1 MSKKFWQIKNSAN
14 AASEILLYGPI
25 ASEHSWF
32 GDEVTAKDFSSDLES
47 LGNAPVTVRINS
59 GGGDVFAAHA
69 IHNLLLK
76 YKGRVTV
83 AIDGLCASAATIVA
97 MADDKIIM
105 PTNALFMIHNPM
117 IALDNY
123 YQAAELGKMVAALD
137 KIKDSIVASYRKRCK
152 ASAEELQAMMDAETW
167 LSAEECLAQGFI
179 DEIEGNVE
187 VVLDDKQLVINSA
200 AYDISTFKNFAALK
214 NHVRTPK
221 EVTNKMT
228 NLEAIL
234 NKLGLGKLLEE
245 APADAPTAS
254 KPANAAGTVPV
265 DNAQAVAAAVA
276 AERQRINALQAVDAK
291 GNAAVAAI
299 INTAL
304 AKGQT
309 LDEVQPY
316 IDAVQA
322 APLNSAQKLV
332 ENMLKDNKD
341 SGVDNVNGNP
351 QNQDDEQK
359 AAEAKAMHN
368 LVAAMNKFGG
378 KQ

>member
-1 MSKKFWQIKNSAN
+1 MDKKFWQVKNNVN

-32 GDEVTAKDFSSDLES
+32 GDEVTAKDFADDLDS
-47 LGNAPVTVRINS
+47 LDNAPVMVRINS

-76 YKGRVTV
+76 YKGKVTV

-97 MADDKIIM
+97 MAGDKIIM

-117 IALDNY
+117 IVLDNY
-123 YQAAELGKMVAALD
+123 YQSAELGKMVAALD
-137 KIKDSIVASYRKRCK
+137 KIKDSIIASYRKRCK

-167 LSAEECLAQGFI
+167 LSAEECLEQGFV
-179 DEIEGNVE
+179 DEIEGKVE
-187 VVLDDKQLVINSA
+187 VALDNKQLVINSA

-214 NHVRTPK
+214 NHVKTQK
-221 EVTNKMT
+221 EVKNKMT
-228 NLEAIL
+228 NLEAFL

-245 APADAPTAS
+245 APTGAPTAS

-276 AERQRINALQAVDAK
+276 AERQRINALQAVAAK

-351 QNQDDEQK
+351 QNQEDEQK
-359 AAEAKAMHN
+359 AAEAKAMN
-368 LVAAMNKFGG
+368 KLVAAMNKYGG

>member
-1 MSKKFWQIKNSAN
+1 MSKKFWQIKNSTN

-32 GDEVTAKDFSSDLES
+32 GDEVTAKDFANDLES
-47 LGNAPVTVRINS
+47 LDNAPVTVRINS

-76 YKGRVTV
+76 YKGKVTV

-97 MADDKIIM
+97 MAGDKIIM

-123 YQAAELGKMVAALD
+123 YQSAELGKMVAALD
-137 KIKDSIVASYRKRCK
+137 KIKDSIIASYRKRCK

-167 LSAEECLAQGFI
+167 LSAEECLAQGFV
-179 DEIEGNVE
+179 DEIEGEVE
-187 VVLDDKQLVINSA
+187 VALDNKQLVINAA
-200 AYDISTFKNFAALK
+200 AYDINTFKNFAALK

-221 EVTNKMT
+221 EVTNEMT

-245 APADAPTAS
+245 APAGGPTAS
-254 KPANAAGTVPV
+254 KPANAAGAVPV

-332 ENMLKDNKD
+332 ENMLKDNKE

-351 QNQDDEQK
+351 QSQDDEQK

>member
-1 MSKKFWQIKNSAN
+1 MSKKFWRVKNYVN
-14 AASEILLYGPI
+14 ATSEILLYGPI

-32 GDEVTAKDFSSDLES
+32 GDEVTAKDFANDLDS
-47 LGNAPVTVRINS
+47 LDNAPVMVRINS

-76 YKGRVTV
+76 YKGKVTV

-97 MADDKIIM
+97 MAGDKIIM

-123 YQAAELGKMVAALD
+123 YQAADLGKMVTALD
-137 KIKDSIVASYRKRCK
+137 KIKDSIIASYRKRCK

-179 DEIEGNVE
+179 DEIEGEVE
-187 VVLDDKQLVINSA
+187 VALDSKQLVINSA

-214 NHVRTPK
+214 NHIKTPK
-221 EVTNKMT
+221 EVKNKMT

-245 APADAPTAS
+245 APAGAPTAS
-254 KPANAAGTVPV
+254 NPANAAGTVPV

-291 GNAAVAAI
+291 GNAAVVAI

-351 QNQDDEQK
+351 QNQEDEQK
-359 AAEAKAMHN
+359 AAEAKAMN
-368 LVAAMNKFGG
+368 KLVAAMNKYGG